1 MLVVATKIDS
11 MVGKKI
17 SKTTLWAT
25 FPPFPFINTTHRF
38 LASLTSQLLHPLNQ
52 SYLHA
57 VVNLSLKIASFLPV
71 VSSNAN
77 VFAVTLEKSPLFLS
91 GL

>member
-1 MLVVATKIDS
+1 
-11 MVGKKI
+11 MV
-17 SKTTLWAT
+17 T
-25 FPPFPFINTTHRF
+25 FPPFPFINSHHHF
-38 LASLTSQLLHPLNQ
+38 LVSLTSQLLHPNH

-71 VSSNAN
+71 VSSNARM
-77 VFAVTLEKSPLFLS
+77 FAVTLEEFPLFLS